1 MLEMYWSISMC
12 IGTFRKTCTIAIGE
26 MGVIDGG

>member
-1 MLEMYWSISMC
+1 MLEIYWSISIYV

-26 MGVIDGG
+26 MGLIE